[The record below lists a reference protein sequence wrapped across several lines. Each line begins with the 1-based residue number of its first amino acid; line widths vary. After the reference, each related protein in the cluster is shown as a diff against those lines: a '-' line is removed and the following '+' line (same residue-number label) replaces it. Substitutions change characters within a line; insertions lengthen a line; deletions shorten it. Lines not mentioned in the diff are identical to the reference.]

1 MLDRKAML
9 ILLALILV
17 MLVGDIWQVT
27 HAARWSMALFVAP
40 VTMMIAAGVFLLKE
54 RRVVASADALAA
66 WKQWGSFF
74 LISCAAIVT
83 AIQLLPVLRRLGIP
97 LPSSV
102 LIYRFLVAGFGI
114 VVVVTGNRTPK
125 LPLLQRRR
133 PGVLSL
139 GTAGQL
145 ALLRLAGWLGVSLG
159 LTAIVGALFLSAPLI
174 APVMVSLDLAMLV
187 ALLVKRLQ
195 LQEARH
201 AG

>member
-27 HAARWSMALFVAP
+27 HAARWSMAPFVAP
-40 VTMMIAAGVFLLKE
+40 VAMTIAAGVFVLKE
-54 RRVVASADALAA
+54 RRVVASADTLAA

-125 LPLLQRRR
+125 LPPLQRRR

-187 ALLVKRLQ
+187 ALLVERLQ